1 MAWQIKDEWIDLA
14 QARHYVIYHNP
25 DVLVEKELGKK
36 VPVEHHLINMIKSDP
51 VKMMAAN
58 TKIDHKDFK
67 AVKANML
74 AALNEHH
81 QNLMQYRAQHPNVR
95 IGTGPIGAE
104 NQRR

>member
-1 MAWQIKDEWIDLA
+1 MAWKTKDEWIDLA

-25 DVLVEKELGKK
+25 DILVEKEPGKK
-36 VPVEHHLINMIKSDP
+36 VPVEHHLINVIKSDL
-51 VKMMAAN
+51 VKIAAASAKN
-58 TKIDHKDFK
+58 DSKDFK

-95 IGTGPIGAE
+95 IGTGPK
-104 NQRR
+104 Q